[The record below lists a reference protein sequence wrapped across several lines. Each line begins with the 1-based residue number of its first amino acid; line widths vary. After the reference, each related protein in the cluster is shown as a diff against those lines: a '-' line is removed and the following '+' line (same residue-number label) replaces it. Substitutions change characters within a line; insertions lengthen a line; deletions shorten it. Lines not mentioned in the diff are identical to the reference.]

1 MNRLTWLLL
10 GAALGFASSAALA
23 FQESKG
29 GQGSVPQAAGS
40 AEETPLKKPLDTTG
54 TGTSIDPGKGGTEI
68 RIPGLGKL
76 GTLPKF
82 DFGLELLYGVN
93 EAKPSDQDRSLP
105 EPDDTRIRGSIK
117 HRF

>member
-1 MNRLTWLLL
+1 MNRLTWLFL
-10 GAALGFASSAALA
+10 GATLGFVSSAAVA

-29 GQGSVPQAAGS
+29 VQETAPQAAG
-40 AEETPLKKPLDTTG
+40 AVEDPLKKPLDTTG
-54 TGTSIDPGKGGTEI
+54 TGTSIDSGRGTEI

-93 EAKPSDQDRSLP
+93 EAKPLEQDRTIS